1 MDFQAVTTGLQKW
14 VAERIVPGFSVA
26 LLNGKQVQS
35 KVAGE
40 AQWLP
45 HPEPLRPKMLYD
57 IASLT
62 KVVGTTT
69 VFFAGVGSWA
79 GCADN
84 AVKTAVAGVSTGDHV
99 SAGTDAYIGT

>member
-1 MDFQAVTTGLQKW
+1 MGSGAV
-14 VAERIVPGFSVA
+14 VPGFSVA
-26 LLNGKQVQS
+26 MLAGKRVQS

-69 VFFAGVGSWA
+69 VFCRRGIMGWLRRQ
-79 GCADN
+79 CR
-84 AVKTAVAGVSTGDHV
+84 
-99 SAGTDAYIGT
+99 

>member
-14 VAERIVPGFSVA
+14 VAEQIVPGFSVA
-26 LLNGKQVQS
+26 LLTGKRVQT

-62 KVVGTTT
+62 KVVALPLSFCRRGIM
-69 VFFAGVGSWA
+69 GWLRQR
-79 GCADN
+79 CR
-84 AVKTAVAGVSTGDHV
+84 
-99 SAGTDAYIGT
+99 